1 MFCIK
6 NTPTKK
12 SLYGSVSFF
21 EQAPVVV
28 KTVRLTSV
36 LLDVLNIQDVTQPRK
51 DCL

>member
-1 MFCIK
+1 MVNLRSSEHIELF
-6 NTPTKK
+6 
-12 SLYGSVSFF
+12 GSVSLFWQ
-21 EQAPVVV
+21 EPVVV